1 MRVAC
6 APGEC
11 IKVECG
17 ALEFAENRLGFMS
30 IRLYVSYICQ
40 PGKIWHV
47 PNELTKVNLL
57 GLYSI

>member
-30 IRLYVSYICQ
+30 IRLYVNYICQ
-40 PGKIWHV
+40 PGKI
-47 PNELTKVNLL
+47 
-57 GLYSI
+57 